1 MNLILDDSKSII
13 ESFDKKNKIII
24 TKYYV
29 KLNGKFI
36 KLPRETF
43 DIFKIRNLK
52 FNEENIRELL

>member
-24 TKYYV
+24 TKYHV
-29 KLNGKFI
+29 KLI